1 MDDRSMSDDPF
12 SDESDKTVLR
22 PRTAQPS
29 QQFSNNIS
37 GAAALPETLLSGIN
51 PLEKAASRLLSI
63 LVTIK
68 TASSHPAP
76 TQLRNQIARELET
89 FRDKAKNLVDDPKQL
104 TMASYVL
111 CTALDEAAFNT
122 PWGHNSDWP
131 QNCLLST
138 FHGEVRGGER
148 FFELLKRLG
157 ASPADNINLLELMYV
172 VLSLGYEGTYKIA
185 DNGQA
190 TLVKVRKWLF
200 DILRNSNRIAPA
212 TLSTN
217 WQGAGVAERTLPR
230 LTSIWLMLAVAAAI
244 CAVALVSFQINLGE
258 RAQTTIGSFLGIKS
272 KAITAKPPPPP
283 PAPDP
288 VTRPTMTDLLQQ
300 EIAAGQLG
308 VIESPDRALV
318 RLFGDNMFGSGKS
331 NLSSDAIPMV
341 NRLATAVNR
350 YDGAVLITGH
360 TDNIPIRKP
369 EFPSNLDLSEA
380 RAESVRRI
388 LQETVINPER
398 LIAEGVGDLQPLNDN
413 STKEFRSKNRRVEII
428 VFY

>member
-1 MDDRSMSDDPF
+1 MSDDPF
-12 SDESDKTVLR
+12 ADESDKTVMR
-22 PRTAQPS
+22 PRGVQPS
-29 QQFSNNIS
+29 PQLENNLS
-37 GAAALPETLLSGIN
+37 GTAALPDTLLSGIN
-51 PLEKAASRLLSI
+51 PLENAASRLLSI

-68 TASSHPAP
+68 TASNHPAP
-76 TQLRNQIARELET
+76 TQLRNQIAREIET
-89 FRDKAKNLVDDPKQL
+89 FREKAKTLVDDPKQL

-157 ASPADNINLLELMYV
+157 SSPSENIDLLEMMYV
-172 VLSLGYEGTYKIA
+172 ILSLGYEGTYKIA

-200 DILRNSNRIAPA
+200 DILRNSGRIAPT
-212 TLSTN
+212 TLSNN
-217 WQGAGVAERTLPR
+217 WQGAGVAERKLPR

-244 CAVALVSFQINLGE
+244 CAMSLVYFKINLGE
-258 RAQTTIGSFLGIKS
+258 RAQTTIGSFLSIKS
-272 KAITAKPPPPP
+272 QPVTAKQPPPP

-288 VTRPTMTDLLQQ
+288 VARPTMTDLLQS

-308 VIESPDRALV
+308 VFEFPDRALV
-318 RLFGDNMFGSGKS
+318 RLFGDNLFASGRS
-331 NLSSDAIPMV
+331 DLSAEAAPMV
-341 NRLATAVNR
+341 SRVATAVNR
-350 YDGAVLITGH
+350 YDGSILITGH

-380 RAESVRRI
+380 RAESVRI
-388 LQETVINPER
+388 LLQEFVTDPGR

-413 STKEFRSKNRRVEII
+413 STREFRSKNRRVEIN